1 MGLRRS
7 GRSAPRGGRHGC
19 NSGDTEAGRL
29 PASYC
34 RLSVVAQKGEAQ
46 GPDALSTRRP
56 RGRKWGTPSG
66 ARSLRQAPQTP
77 ADPEIV
83 YTCPVRPGSG
93 SLLGLLRGALLHAPP
108 APPPRSPHPP
118 GTPPVISVLLIR
130 EKRHQPSG
138 ESLRILVTRRQS
150 WDPGSLLAGTGVS
163 AITEDDTCGELT
175 SLFREC
181 RLKVEWTAVFG
192 GQLSLGDGPSRP
204 GQPFYLPVLPRS
216 RPRAAF
222 LVLLPAS
229 FLPVPFTCSPAPC
242 LKGSPRDQT
251 PPPPF
256 SAFSPRPG
264 VIWCSRDMGRCN
276 RERLQG
282 AGRRE
287 KSAHGEARARNDLD
301 VSCSLLLILAPA
313 KLNFLEVSDC
323 PALPSPRPADTTHVE
338 EIQIRRIPR
347 SGHTQGSSGQPLSR
361 KAGTESLRSPEC
373 SRLLVKLL

>member
-1 MGLRRS
+1 MSHS
-7 GRSAPRGGRHGC
+7 GSW
-19 NSGDTEAGRL
+19 SLGDRVGT
-29 PASYC
+29 P
-34 RLSVVAQKGEAQ
+34 
-46 GPDALSTRRP
+46 ALSWRARGSRP
-56 RGRKWGTPSG
+56 
-66 ARSLRQAPQTP
+66 
-77 ADPEIV
+77 
-83 YTCPVRPGSG
+83 
-93 SLLGLLRGALLHAPP
+93 LL
-108 APPPRSPHPP
+108 
-118 GTPPVISVLLIR
+118 
-130 EKRHQPSG
+130 Q
-138 ESLRILVTRRQS
+138 
-150 WDPGSLLAGTGVS
+150 
-163 AITEDDTCGELT
+163 DDTCGELT

-192 GQLSLGDGPSRP
+192 GQQQGADDGPSRP
-204 GQPFYLPVLPRS
+204 GQPFHLSVLPRS
-216 RPRAAF
+216 RPGAAF

-251 PPPPF
+251 PPPL
-256 SAFSPRPG
+256 SAFGPRPG
-264 VIWCSRDMGRCN
+264 VIWHSRDTGRCN

-301 VSCSLLLILAPA
+301 VSCSLLLILAPE

-361 KAGTESLRSPEC
+361 KAGTEILRSPEC